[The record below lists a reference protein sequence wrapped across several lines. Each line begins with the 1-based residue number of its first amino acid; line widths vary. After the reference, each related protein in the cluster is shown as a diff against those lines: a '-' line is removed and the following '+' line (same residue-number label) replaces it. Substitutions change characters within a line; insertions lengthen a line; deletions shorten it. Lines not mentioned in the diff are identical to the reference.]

1 MSEVSG
7 SGLDQALSGV
17 EEDMEA
23 HIAWMSTPLPWRET
37 YKWLRGGSLTC
48 RGEDLPPS
56 PLPTAWT
63 SEKES
68 WVWSFGACGW
78 ITPTPP
84 EISVTVEL
92 DELKELYK
100 KNRLKHDKTQTR
112 SYTSHRS

>member
-7 SGLDQALSGV
+7 SGLDQALSGM

-23 HIAWMSTPLPWRET
+23 HIAWTSTPLPWHAT
-37 YKWLRGGSLTC
+37 HKWLRGDSLTC
-48 RGEDLPPS
+48 RGEDLPLR
-56 PLPTAWT
+56 PLPPART

-68 WVWSFGACGW
+68 WVWPFGACGW
-78 ITPTPP
+78 ITPVPP

-100 KNRLKHDKTQTR
+100 KK
-112 SYTSHRS
+112 